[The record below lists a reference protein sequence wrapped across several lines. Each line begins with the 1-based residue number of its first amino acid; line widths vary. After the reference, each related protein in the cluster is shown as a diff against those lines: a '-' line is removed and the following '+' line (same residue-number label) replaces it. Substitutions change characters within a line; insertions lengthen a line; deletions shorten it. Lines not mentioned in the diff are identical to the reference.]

1 MMNISNI
8 QNSGYTSQN
17 SNIGAS
23 GGEGATVVQQS
34 SVQRASSESENLS
47 KDEMRKQMMNT
58 VDELNKRVDN
68 DFQSLSSNIR
78 FGFHENAGEMFVSVV
93 DVDTNKQIR
102 QLPSKEALSILSSMK
117 ELVGQIFD
125 KRG

>member
-1 MMNISNI
+1 MNINNI
-8 QNSGYTSQN
+8 QNSNYVNHN
-17 SNIGAS
+17 SIGS
-23 GGEGATVVQQS
+23 STGDGAGSVQQQS
-34 SVQRASSESENLS
+34 GVQQRVVSEADNLS

-58 VDELNKRVDN
+58 VDELNKRVGN
-68 DFQSLSSNIR
+68 EFQSLSSNIR

-125 KRG
+125 RKG

>member
-1 MMNISNI
+1 
-8 QNSGYTSQN
+8 
-17 SNIGAS
+17 
-23 GGEGATVVQQS
+23 
-34 SVQRASSESENLS
+34 
-47 KDEMRKQMMNT
+47 
-58 VDELNKRVDN
+58 
-68 DFQSLSSNIR
+68 
-78 FGFHENAGEMFVSVV
+78 MFVSVV